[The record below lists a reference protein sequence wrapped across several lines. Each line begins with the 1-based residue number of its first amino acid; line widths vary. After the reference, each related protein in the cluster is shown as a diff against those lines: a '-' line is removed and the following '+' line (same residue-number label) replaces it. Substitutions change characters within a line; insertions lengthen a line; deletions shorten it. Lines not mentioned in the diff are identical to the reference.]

1 MRRQKKRE
9 QKTTDKIKA
18 GKVERLPPTAE
29 AARDEG
35 PRLLPL
41 EDPVSE
47 SSRLEHYL
55 DLADVALGLRGQ
67 NHSPE
72 SRRLQR
78 NPK

>member
-1 MRRQKKRE
+1 MRRQNKRDR
-9 QKTTDKIKA
+9 KISDKVRP
-18 GKVERLPPTAE
+18 GKVE

-41 EDPVSE
+41 EDRVSE
-47 SSRLEHYL
+47 PSRLEHYL